1 MNFLEKVILC
11 KEIMFLGHTALCVA
25 FIAYIWRQVTIKNTE
40 RKEQFFEL
48 EKNTRKKVCFDD
60 VAGCDEAKQE
70 IIEIVEFLKNPK
82 KYENFGAKIHKG
94 VLLVGPPGTGKTL
107 LAKAIAGES
116 GVSFLSISG
125 SDFVQYVGAGPSR
138 MRSLFSEAK
147 KCAPSVIF
155 IDEIDAIGRARQEDG
170 NYERGSTLNQLLV
183 EMDGFGSTNGVVV
196 LAGTNM
202 PDMLDKALLGPGRFD
217 FQISIDT
224 PDIRGRD
231 QIFRIHLKAVKLDP
245 KATNLAQKLAVLT
258 PGFTGAD
265 IAKVCNEAALIAART
280 DSEWVTMD
288 HFESAMDRIF
298 FGPEKPNKVIS
309 KQDRRTVAYHESGHT
324 VTAWF
329 LEHIEPVRKV
339 TIVPRGSSTLGC
351 TQCAPSENR
360 IMTEKQFF
368 DIACV
373 TLGGRA
379 SEQVMLGEISTGSRD
394 DLEKLTEMTYELV
407 TRDGFS
413 DKVGILSFP
422 PGNKGSENLQP
433 YSNNTRVAIDAEVKK
448 WVQEAYD
455 HTLQIIKDHEEHVD
469 HIAKQLLE
477 KEVLYEEDLIKVLG
491 ERPWKT
497 RILCGL
503 KKQNKIISK
512 QDRRIVATSP
522 SDFGS
527 FYAKIRSSGHC
538 GSQPQEDGESDEE
551 TPTDSTVSL
560 PNDVLEEVLSR
571 LPDCSVLSCTSA
583 SKTLRELIYS

>member
-25 FIAYIWRQVTIKNTE
+25 LIAYIWRQVTIKNTE

-48 EKNTRKKVCFDD
+48 EKNSRKKVCFDD

-147 KCAPSVIF
+147 NCAPSVIF
-155 IDEIDAIGRARQEDG
+155 IDEIDTIGRAP
-170 NYERGSTLNQLLV
+170 TCLNQLLV

-339 TIVPRGSSTLGC
+339 TIVPHGSALGY
-351 TQCAPSENR
+351 TERVPSENR

-379 SEQVMLGEISTGSRD
+379 SEQIMLGEISTGSRD

-407 TRDGFS
+407 SRDGFS

-422 PGNKGSENLQP
+422 PGNKGSDGTQP
-433 YSNNTRVAIDAEVKK
+433 YSSTRKATIDAEVKK
-448 WVQEAYD
+448 WVQKAYD
-455 HTLQIIKDHEEHVD
+455 HTLQIIKDHKEHVD
-469 HIAKQLLE
+469 QIAKQLLE
-477 KEVLYEEDLIKVLG
+477 KEVLYGEDLIKVLG
-491 ERPWKT
+491 ERPWKST
-497 RILCGL
+497 E
-503 KKQNKIISK
+503 QTNY
-512 QDRRIVATSP
+512 DR
-522 SDFGS
+522 FKHS
-527 FYAKIRSSGHC
+527 FI
-538 GSQPQEDGESDEE
+538 EE
-551 TPTDSTVSL
+551 GAID
-560 PNDVLEEVLSR
+560 
-571 LPDCSVLSCTSA
+571 
-583 SKTLRELIYS
+583 